1 MPFSHLFRNLQ
12 WVVDALVRGV
22 NEERCG
28 LAPFRC
34 MRPDAVDDKV
44 GVEARAVRA
53 LNIIE
58 KRGLVFNF
66 FS

>member
-1 MPFSHLFRNLQ
+1 
-12 WVVDALVRGV
+12 
-22 NEERCG
+22 
-28 LAPFRC
+28 